1 MKRAMLFALVAGIA
15 VIGVYSIT
23 SAVDIPSSICSI
35 RAKDDTIRTKE
46 PRDVSGLSVATFAGG
61 CFWCVEAAFE
71 AVPGVREAIS
81 GFSGGERANPTY
93 KQVSYGLTKHTEAV
107 QVYYDPK
114 IITYEGLLQ
123 VLWRTADPTD
133 SRGQF
138 SDRGSHYR
146 PAIFYHDEQQKR
158 TAIRARDEL
167 AKSGPFEKPIT
178 IEIVAFKAFYPAEK
192 RHQDYY
198 LKNPCRYQ
206 LYTVGSGRAGFQE
219 EVWDDELTVD
229 FSKYRPRKTDRQDA
243 KPPESKAM

>member
-1 MKRAMLFALVAGIA
+1 MIRAVLLAVFAGIV
-15 VIGVYSIT
+15 VIGVYSVT
-23 SAVDIPSSICSI
+23 SAVDIPSSICTI
-35 RAKDDTIRTKE
+35 GAKDDAIRKKK

-71 AVPGVREAIS
+71 AAPGVREVIS

-93 KQVSYGLTKHTEAV
+93 RQVSHGLTKHTEAV

-133 SRGQF
+133 SKGQF
-138 SDRGSHYR
+138 SDRGRHYR
-146 PAIFYHDEQQKR
+146 PAIFYHDEDQER
-158 TAIRARDEL
+158 TAIRAREEL
-167 AKSGPFEKPIT
+167 ANSGRFEEPIT
-178 IEIVAFKAFYPAEK
+178 IEIVAFKAFYPAEQY
-192 RHQDYY
+192 HQDYY

-219 EVWDDELTVD
+219 EVWGDELIVD
-229 FSKYRPRKTDRQDA
+229 FSKYRPRQTERQDA
-243 KPPESKAM
+243 RSAKSKAM